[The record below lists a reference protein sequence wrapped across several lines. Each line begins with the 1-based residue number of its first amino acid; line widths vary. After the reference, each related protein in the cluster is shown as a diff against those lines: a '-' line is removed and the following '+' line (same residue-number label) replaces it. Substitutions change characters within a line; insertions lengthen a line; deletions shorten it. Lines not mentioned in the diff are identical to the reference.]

1 MEIFSGKEK
10 ETQLLLISRIPRLI
24 SILVTGASLGVAGI
38 IIQTISNNKFVAPS
52 TIGTMDWAKFGIMIS
67 LIFFGDKST
76 MLKMT
81 VAFLF
86 ALFGTLFFM
95 QVLKKIQIKNSIMI
109 PLIGIM
115 LGNVINSVTG
125 FIAYKFDLIQ
135 NINSWLQGNFSLII
149 KGKYEL
155 LYLGIPFFLIAYIYA
170 DKFTIAGIGED
181 FSSNLGLNR
190 ENIVMIGLIIV
201 SVITSIIVVTIGS
214 IPYIGLIIPNIVSI
228 YKGDNMKKSL
238 FDIAVLGSLFLLI
251 CDLIGRIVIFPY
263 EMSISVIVSIIGS
276 IIFLFLIFR
285 RYKYAY

>member
-201 SVITSIIVVTIGS
+201 SVITSIIVITIGS

-238 FDIAVLGSLFLLI
+238 FDIAVRGSLFLLI

-263 EMSISVIVSIIGS
+263 EMSVSVIVSIIGS

>member
-181 FSSNLGLNR
+181 FSLNLGLNR

-201 SVITSIIVVTIGS
+201 SIITSIIVVTIGS

-263 EMSISVIVSIIGS
+263 EMSVSVIVSIIGS

>member
-170 DKFTIAGIGED
+170 DKFTIAGIGKD

-263 EMSISVIVSIIGS
+263 EMSVSVIVSIIGS